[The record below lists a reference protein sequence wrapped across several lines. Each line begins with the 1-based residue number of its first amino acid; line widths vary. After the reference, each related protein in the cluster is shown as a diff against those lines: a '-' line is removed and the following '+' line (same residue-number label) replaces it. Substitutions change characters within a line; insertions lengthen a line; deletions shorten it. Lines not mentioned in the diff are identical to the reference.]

1 MDSQK
6 KLFSCKEAL
15 FFRNEFREARATA
28 LKDAEGYQQ
37 ILFVLERLGSYLFE
51 RGCCEKHEHSE
62 ESKGLD
68 AYFERGCCEKHEH
81 SEESKGL
88 DAYFERGCC
97 EKHKHS
103 EESKGL
109 DAYKECLIALVK
121 KYHPLEKHR
130 KRKNKPK
137 WTSLYRDSHTAFGSL
152 YEMVM
157 HGRNDALHQ
166 GAFVRILTL
175 HLVEVAL
182 FLEDTLMA
190 ITGGRIKDY
199 MVRNPVCAY
208 AWQPVSFVRQM
219 MLANSFSYIPVYMK
233 KKETKE
239 KAWHIIADYHIAEYL
254 RSAGSD
260 GRGKLLAKSIEKAI
274 ADEMT
279 IEEAVIF
286 FPGDPIQKVLERI
299 KGEPILVV
307 KSDNCDEL
315 LGIATA
321 FDLM

>member
-1 MDSQK
+1 MDSK
-6 KLFSCKEAL
+6 VAL
-15 FFRNEFREARATA
+15 YFRNEFRDARATA

-37 ILFVLERLGSYLFE
+37 ILFVLERFGSYLFE
-51 RGCCEKHEHSE
+51 RGGCEKHEHSE
-62 ESKGLD
+62 DSKGL
-68 AYFERGCCEKHEH
+68 GV
-81 SEESKGL
+81 
-88 DAYFERGCC
+88 
-97 EKHKHS
+97 
-103 EESKGL
+103 
-109 DAYKECLIALVK
+109 YKKCIIDLVK
-121 KYHPLEKHR
+121 KHHPLEKHR
-130 KRKNKPK
+130 EKKPK

-219 MLANSFSYIPVYMK
+219 MLENSFSYIPVYMK
-233 KKETKE
+233 KKETEE

-254 RSAGSD
+254 RSAKGD
-260 GRGKLLAKSIEKAI
+260 FRGKLLAKSIEKAI
-274 ADEMT
+274 GPA
-279 IEEAVIF
+279 IEEA
-286 FPGDPIQKVLERI
+286 FPAYPDENIQAVLERYVLELRQG
-299 KGEPILVV
+299 KPILVV
-307 KSDNCDEL
+307 KKRDNCDEL

>member
-51 RGCCEKHEHSE
+51 RGCCEKHE
-62 ESKGLD
+62 
-68 AYFERGCCEKHEH
+68 
-81 SEESKGL
+81 
-88 DAYFERGCC
+88 
-97 EKHKHS
+97 HS

-274 ADEMT
+274 GSDEMT